1 MLGKQGIH
9 KHGATHKTLSQDSN
23 PTRIVCLK
31 GQTKI
36 QANAPLADSFFIDS
50 KNIGRQR
57 LHKNGLTAIVSSKQ
71 TTNNS
76 LSLFF
81 ELIKGK
87 QGLHKRGATRTMLSE
102 DSNTLLKCVCLRGQ
116 TKNKANIPL
125 LISFF
130 KRIKSAS
137 NDYIGKIL
145 WIIPCQSGV
154 VAVL

>member
-9 KHGATHKTLSQDSN
+9 KRGATHINDGENYQTF
-23 PTRIVCLK
+23 TRYVCLK

-36 QANAPLADSFFIDS
+36 QTNAPLADSFFMDS
-50 KNIGRQR
+50 KNNGRQR
-57 LHKNGLTAIVSSKQ
+57 LHKKGLTAIVSLKQ
-71 TTNNS
+71 TTYNS

-87 QGLHKRGATRTMLSE
+87 QGIHKRGATRNKLSQ

-116 TKNKANIPL
+116 TKNKANTPL

-137 NDYIGKIL
+137 NDYIRKTF
-145 WIIPCQSGV
+145 V
-154 VAVL
+154 EKEFVAVL